1 MAVGV
6 DKAGIEGPAAEIHDV
21 VFARFG
27 VSEDLFTASDAFDAP
42 VRDADGFGFGSLFGH
57 GDDISPD
64 IDGLFAYFDGS
75 CVVWGRSER
84 NAKKIPKK
92 TRCPTVHFELLCFF
106 ERKDFQKRPHR
117 NIFVIVKK

>member
-64 IDGLFAYFDGS
+64 IDGLFAYRHELAPLM
-75 CVVWGRSER
+75 VVRRMGAFGTQCEK
-84 NAKKIPKK
+84 NPEKNTLPN
-92 TRCPTVHFELLCFF
+92 CPF
-106 ERKDFQKRPHR
+106 
-117 NIFVIVKK
+117 